1 VKQKII
7 ITGKA
12 HPILQETFAANGFTI
27 VNNPAITY
35 NELLQEIANAT
46 GLVVTTR
53 LKIDKQ
59 IMNAATQLKWIG
71 RLGSG
76 MEQIDTAYA
85 QTKNINC
92 ISTPEGNSNA
102 VAEHALGL
110 ILNLM
115 NHISKSFYELQQGHW
130 QREQNRGF
138 ELSGKTVGIIGYG
151 HTGSSLAKL
160 LAPFN
165 VTVLA
170 HDKYKFDFASNYI
183 HECQPEQIANY
194 ADVISLHL
202 PLTQETQHYANDNFF
217 NSLQKQPYF
226 INCCRGKV
234 TDTLALINALQNKK
248 ITAAGLD
255 VLENEKLET
264 YTAIEQQNLDWLVTQ
279 PNVVIT
285 PHTAGVTHEGFY
297 KMAKVLLDKLDM

>member
-1 VKQKII
+1 MKQKII
-7 ITGKA
+7 IAGKA
-12 HPILQETFAANGFTI
+12 HPILQETFTANGYA
-27 VNNPAITY
+27 VVDNAAITY
-35 NELLQEIANAT
+35 NELLQEITNAI

-59 IMNAATQLKWIG
+59 IIDAANQLKWIG

-76 MEQIDTAYA
+76 MEQIDVAYA
-85 QTKNINC
+85 QRKKINC
-92 ISTPEGNSNA
+92 VSTPEGNSNA
-102 VAEHALGL
+102 VAEHTLGL
-110 ILNLM
+110 VLNLM
-115 NHISKSFYELQQGHW
+115 NNISKSFYELQQGNW

-151 HTGSSLAKL
+151 HTGSNFAKM

-170 HDKYKFDFASNYI
+170 HDKYRFDFASSHV
-183 HECQPEQIANY
+183 HEAQPEQIAKY

-202 PLTQETQHYANDNFF
+202 PLTDETLHYANDAFF

-234 TDTLALINALQNKK
+234 TDTTALINALVNKK
-248 ITAAGLD
+248 ITGVGLD

-264 YTAIEQQNLDWLVTQ
+264 YTTSEKENLDWLLAQ
-279 PNVVIT
+279 PNVIIT

-297 KMAKVLLDKLDM
+297 KMAKVLLDKLGM